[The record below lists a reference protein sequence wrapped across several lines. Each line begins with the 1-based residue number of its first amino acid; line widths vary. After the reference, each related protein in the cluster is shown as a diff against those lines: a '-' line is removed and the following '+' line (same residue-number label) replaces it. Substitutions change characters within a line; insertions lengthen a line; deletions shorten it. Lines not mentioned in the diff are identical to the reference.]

1 LTFWH
6 PTLERRF
13 VVFWIFS
20 SFLKKYGLFFHNM
33 LFFMLDHKF
42 NGFPLDFSFIGHEQ
56 GVVVVEECDTKSLCF
71 MSLKCH
77 LHLHPLIEF
86 ENNIVDYRMDQ
97 DCNLDIFE
105 IIARRNELTK
115 EYVK

>member
-1 LTFWH
+1 
-6 PTLERRF
+6 
-13 VVFWIFS
+13 
-20 SFLKKYGLFFHNM
+20 M
-33 LFFMLDHKF
+33 F
-42 NGFPLDFSFIGHEQ
+42 NGFPLNFSFIGHEH
-56 GVVVVEECDTKSLCF
+56 GMVLVEEYDTRSLYL

-77 LHLHPLIEF
+77 PHLHPLIEF

-105 IIARRNELTK
+105 IIARKNELTK

>member
-1 LTFWH
+1 M
-6 PTLERRF
+6 E
-13 VVFWIFS
+13 
-20 SFLKKYGLFFHNM
+20 KKTHNM
-33 LFFMLDHKF
+33 LFLMLDHMF
-42 NGFPLDFSFIGHEQ
+42 NGFPLNFSFIGHEH
-56 GVVVVEECDTKSLCF
+56 GMVLVEEYDTRSLYL

-77 LHLHPLIEF
+77 PHLHPLIEF

-105 IIARRNELTK
+105 IIARKNELTK